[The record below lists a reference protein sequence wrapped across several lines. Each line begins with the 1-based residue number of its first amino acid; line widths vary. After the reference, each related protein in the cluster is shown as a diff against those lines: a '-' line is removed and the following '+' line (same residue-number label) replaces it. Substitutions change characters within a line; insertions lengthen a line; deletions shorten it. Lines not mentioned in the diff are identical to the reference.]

1 MLPTYQLPGVGLGLL
16 TGEVRHNIWGNR
28 GGAGHD
34 GSGGCGGRVL
44 QVTDRLLLPQS
55 AGQLLQRSKENI
67 SVNIR
72 ENGSAGYKIVAQSD
86 KSCGN
91 WFAMKFRKILG
102 IFQDGP
108 FCSNQQ

>member
-1 MLPTYQLPGVGLGLL
+1 MLPAYQLPGVGLRLL
-16 TGEVRHNIWGNR
+16 TGEVRHNIRGTR

-67 SVNIR
+67 SVKKLNILSL
-72 ENGSAGYKIVAQSD
+72 EKNAYHTNIL
-86 KSCGN
+86 
-91 WFAMKFRKILG
+91 WFNVLG
-102 IFQDGP
+102 DYLYEF
-108 FCSNQQ
+108 